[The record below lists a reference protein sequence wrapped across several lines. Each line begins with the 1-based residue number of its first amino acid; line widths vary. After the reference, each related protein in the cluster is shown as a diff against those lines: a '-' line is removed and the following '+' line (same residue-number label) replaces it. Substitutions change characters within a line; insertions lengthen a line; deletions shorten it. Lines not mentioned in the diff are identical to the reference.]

1 VIAMRRPE
9 GVTIIAMWYFL
20 SASVCV
26 LGLGGLA
33 IGLLGLW
40 SNNDFRGIIFGT
52 MGMLLAVVAVSAL
65 AVAYGITAWGLWRL
79 KPWARGA
86 SIVLAILQ
94 LIVLPIGTIAGI
106 AILVYLQRNP
116 EAKAAFGIPI
126 KDSRVVPP
134 TPTA

>member
-1 VIAMRRPE
+1 MRRPE
-9 GVTIIAMWYFL
+9 GVTILAMWYFL

-40 SNNDFRGIIFGT
+40 SNHGFHDVVFGT
-52 MGMLLAVVAVSAL
+52 MGMLLAVVAVSML
-65 AVAYGITAWGLWRL
+65 AVAFALTAWGLWRL

-94 LIVLPIGTIAGI
+94 LILIPIGTIAGI
-106 AILVYLQRNP
+106 AILTYLQRNP
-116 EAKAAFGIPI
+116 EAKAAFGIPH

-134 TPTA
+134 APRA

>member
-1 VIAMRRPE
+1 MRRPE

-52 MGMLLAVVAVSAL
+52 MGMLLAVMAVSML
-65 AVAYGITAWGLWRL
+65 AVAFGVTAWGLWRL

-106 AILVYLQRNP
+106 AILTYLQRNP
-116 EAKAAFGIPI
+116 EAKAAFGVLV
-126 KDSRVVPP
+126 KDSGVVPP
-134 TPTA
+134 VPPAPTA

>member
-1 VIAMRRPE
+1 MRRPE
-9 GVTIIAMWYFL
+9 GVTILAMWYFL

-26 LGLGGLA
+26 LGLGGLS

-40 SNNDFRGIIFGT
+40 SNHGFHDVVFGT
-52 MGMLLAVVAVSAL
+52 MGMLLGVVAVSML
-65 AVAYGITAWGLWRL
+65 VVAFGLTAWGLWKL

-94 LIVLPIGTIAGI
+94 LIFIPIGTIAGI
-106 AILVYLQRNP
+106 AILMYLQRNP

-126 KDSRVVPP
+126 KNSRMVPP
-134 TPTA
+134 SS

>member
-1 VIAMRRPE
+1 MRRPE
-9 GVTIIAMWYFL
+9 GVTIIAMWFFL

-33 IGLLGLW
+33 IGLLGVW
-40 SNNDFRGIIFGT
+40 SNNGFHDIIFGT
-52 MGMLLAVVAVSAL
+52 MGVLLAVVAVSML
-65 AVAYGITAWGLWRL
+65 AVAFALTAWGLWRM

-94 LIVLPIGTIAGI
+94 LLLIPIGTIAGI
-106 AILVYLQRNP
+106 AILMYLQRNH

-126 KDSRVVPP
+126 KDSRVPP
-134 TPTA
+134 PPLPS

>member
-1 VIAMRRPE
+1 MRRPE

-40 SNNDFRGIIFGT
+40 SNHDFRGVLFGT
-52 MGMLLAVVAVSAL
+52 MGMLLAVAAVSAL
-65 AVAYGITAWGLWRL
+65 AIAHAVTSWALWRL

-86 SIVLAILQ
+86 SIVLACLQ
-94 LIVLPIGTIAGI
+94 LIIIPIGTIAGI
-106 AILVYLQRNP
+106 AILVYLQRNH
-116 EAKAAFGIPI
+116 EAKAAFGL
-126 KDSRVVPP
+126 PP
-134 TPTA
+134 KEPRISPPAPTH

>member
-1 VIAMRRPE
+1 MRRPE
-9 GVTIIAMWYFL
+9 GVTILAMWYFL

-40 SNNDFRGIIFGT
+40 SNHGFHDVVFGT
-52 MGMLLAVVAVSAL
+52 MGMLLAVVAVSML
-65 AVAYGITAWGLWRL
+65 AVAFALTAWGLWKL

-94 LIVLPIGTIAGI
+94 LILIPIGTIAGI
-106 AILVYLQRNP
+106 AILTYLQRNP
-116 EAKAAFGIPI
+116 EAKAAFGIPH

-134 TPTA
+134 APSA

>member
-1 VIAMRRPE
+1 MRRPE

-40 SNNDFRGIIFGT
+40 SNHGFHDVVFGT
-52 MGMLLAVVAVSAL
+52 MGMLLAVAAVSMLVVAFAL
-65 AVAYGITAWGLWRL
+65 TAWGLWKM

-94 LIVLPIGTIAGI
+94 IIVIPIGTIAGI

-116 EAKAAFGIPI
+116 EAKAAFGIPL
-126 KDSRVVPP
+126 KDSRMVPP
-134 TPTA
+134 APTS

>member
-1 VIAMRRPE
+1 MRRPE
-9 GVTIIAMWYFL
+9 GVTIVAMWYFL

-40 SNNDFRGIIFGT
+40 SDHDFHNIIFGT
-52 MGMLLAVVAVSAL
+52 MGMLLAVAAVSML
-65 AVAYGITAWGLWRL
+65 AVAYGVTAWALWKL

-94 LIVLPIGTIAGI
+94 LIVIPIGTIAGI
-106 AILVYLQRNP
+106 AILVYLQRNH
-116 EAKAAFGIPI
+116 EAKAAFGIPA
-126 KDSRVVPP
+126 KDPRYSPP
-134 TPTA
+134 APTN

>member
-1 VIAMRRPE
+1 MRRPE

-40 SNNDFRGIIFGT
+40 SNHGLHDVVFGT
-52 MGMLLAVVAVSAL
+52 MGMLLAVAAVSML
-65 AVAYGITAWGLWRL
+65 AVAFAVTAWGLW
-79 KPWARGA
+79 KVKAWARGA

-94 LIVLPIGTIAGI
+94 LIVIPIGTISGI

-116 EAKAAFGIPI
+116 EAKAAFGVPI
-126 KDSRVVPP
+126 KASPPVPH
-134 TPTA
+134 A

>member
-1 VIAMRRPE
+1 MRRPV
-9 GVTIIAMWYFL
+9 GLTILAMWYFL

-40 SNNDFRGIIFGT
+40 SNHGFHDVVFGT
-52 MGMLLAVVAVSAL
+52 MGMLLAVVAVSML
-65 AVAYGITAWGLWRL
+65 AVAFALTAWGLWKL

-94 LIVLPIGTIAGI
+94 LILIPIGTIAGI
-106 AILVYLQRNP
+106 AILTYLQRNP
-116 EAKAAFGIPI
+116 EAKAAFGIPH

-134 TPTA
+134 APSA

>member
-1 VIAMRRPE
+1 MRRPE
-9 GVTIIAMWYFL
+9 GVTILAMWYFL

-40 SNNDFRGIIFGT
+40 SNHGFHDVVFGT
-52 MGMLLAVVAVSAL
+52 MGMLLAVVAVSML
-65 AVAYGITAWGLWRL
+65 AVAFALTAWGLWKL

-94 LIVLPIGTIAGI
+94 LILIPIGTIAGI
-106 AILVYLQRNP
+106 AILTYLQRNP
-116 EAKAAFGIPI
+116 EAKAAFGIPH

-134 TPTA
+134 APRA

>member
-1 VIAMRRPE
+1 MRRPE

-20 SASVCV
+20 SGSVCV

-40 SNNDFRGIIFGT
+40 SGNNFKGIIFGT
-52 MGMLLAVVAVSAL
+52 MGMLLAVLAVSAL
-65 AVAYGITAWGLWRL
+65 AIAYGLTGWALWKV

-94 LIVLPIGTIAGI
+94 LIVLPVGTIAGI
-106 AILVYLQRNP
+106 AILVYLSRNP
-116 EAKAAFGIPI
+116 EAKAAFGLPVA
-126 KDSRVVPP
+126 KPP
-134 TPTA
+134 MPSA

>member
-1 VIAMRRPE
+1 MRRPE

-40 SNNDFRGIIFGT
+40 SGHNFKGIIIGT
-52 MGMLLAVVAVSAL
+52 MGMLLAVLAVSAL
-65 AVAYGITAWGLWRL
+65 AIAYVLTGWGLWRL
-79 KPWARGA
+79 KAWARGA

-94 LIVLPIGTIAGI
+94 LIVLPVGTIAGI
-106 AILVYLQRNP
+106 AILVYLSRNP
-116 EAKAAFGIPI
+116 EAKVAFGIPLP
-126 KDSRVVPP
+126 KQPAPS
-134 TPTA
+134 A

>member
-1 VIAMRRPE
+1 MRRPE
-9 GVTIIAMWYFL
+9 GVTILAMWYFL

-40 SNNDFRGIIFGT
+40 SNHGFHDVVFGT
-52 MGMLLAVVAVSAL
+52 MGMLLAVVAVSML
-65 AVAYGITAWGLWRL
+65 AVAFALTAWGLWRL

-94 LIVLPIGTIAGI
+94 LILIPIGTIAGI
-106 AILVYLQRNP
+106 AILTYLQRNP
-116 EAKAAFGIPI
+116 EAKAAFGIPH

-134 TPTA
+134 APSA